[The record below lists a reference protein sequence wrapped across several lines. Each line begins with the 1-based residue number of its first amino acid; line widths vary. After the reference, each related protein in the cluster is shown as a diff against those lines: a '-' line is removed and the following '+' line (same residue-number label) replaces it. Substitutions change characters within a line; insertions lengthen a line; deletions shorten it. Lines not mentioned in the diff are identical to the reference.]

1 MDFKVLKTEKL
12 SEKVTNE
19 IIHMIEMGKLKPGD
33 KLPMETDFAKMLG
46 TSRGTLREALTIL
59 EFRGLIRRKPKDG
72 TYIRELENY
81 NYINESI
88 LGTIK
93 KASYKDLIEMREP
106 IEQKIVELA
115 ILRAKDDEIRNII
128 NYLEEAKNVDEYDN
142 KLLDYNFHFQV
153 AELSKNIL
161 LVNTINLYYDLI
173 HEIGE
178 SSLKKENRKQEVLEE
193 HKNIIIAIM
202 NRDVEGARN
211 AVAHH
216 LRMVGKSIDGIEMNK
231 LIETKWGGNS
241 LERRN

>member
-1 MDFKVLKTEKL
+1 MDFKVFKAEKL

-19 IIHMIEMGKLKPGD
+19 IIRMIEMGKLKPGD
-33 KLPMETDFAKMLG
+33 KLPMETEFAKLLG

-106 IEQKIVELA
+106 IELKIVELA
-115 ILRAKDDEIRNII
+115 ILRAKDDEIRSII
-128 NYLEEAKNVDEYDN
+128 NYLDEAKDANEYDN
-142 KLLDYNFHFQV
+142 KLLDYNFHFQL

-161 LVNTINLYYDLI
+161 LVNSINLYYDLI

-178 SSLKKENRKQEVLEE
+178 NSFKKESRRHEVLDE

-202 NRDVEGARN
+202 NRDVKEAKK
-211 AVAHH
+211 AVLHH
-216 LRMVGKSIDGIEMNK
+216 FKMVEKSIDVIEINK
-231 LIETKWGGNS
+231 LLETK
-241 LERRN
+241 